1 MGTMTSVTIIGISLI
16 IIALAVWL
24 LERKYTKSGILLK
37 ATTDRIT
44 VLEST
49 VTSQGNAIAAAT
61 SKVDVIG
68 SEQTK
73 DRIKIGEL
81 QASKLPLRESNTT
94 THVTPPVPLPSTQN
108 DPAVTLL
115 TTAAIVSTFDSTPS
129 YSSGSCSSS
138 SDSGSSHD
146 SSSSCS
152 SSSDSY

>member
-16 IIALAVWL
+16 IIAVAVWL
-24 LERKYTKSGILLK
+24 LERKYNKSYVQLK
-37 ATTDRIT
+37 ATTDRVT

-49 VTSQGNAIAAAT
+49 VSTQGNAIAAAT
-61 SKVDVIG
+61 TKIDVV
-68 SEQTK
+68 SSDQTK
-73 DRIKIGEL
+73 DRIKIGDLE
-81 QASKLPLRESNTT
+81 ASKLPLRDTNPPKQ
-94 THVTPPVPLPSTQN
+94 VTLPSTPQV

-115 TTAAIVSTFDSTPS
+115 TTAAVVSTFDSTPS

-138 SDSGSSHD
+138 SSSDSGSYD